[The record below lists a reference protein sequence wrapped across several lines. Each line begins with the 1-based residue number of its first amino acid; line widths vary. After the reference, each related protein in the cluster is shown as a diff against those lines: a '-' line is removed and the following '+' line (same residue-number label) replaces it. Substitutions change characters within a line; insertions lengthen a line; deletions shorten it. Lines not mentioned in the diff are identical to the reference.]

1 MDFTTV
7 TVVHAL
13 KAYVFPNLTYTPR
26 KGALSTLPDYSYA
39 SITITFVIASSVSH
53 ITKRKSGWYMR
64 HSANLRSLHC
74 ISRIAGFDVL
84 FLYLFIAASLHTLII
99 NLYVDRLIIKIGK
112 INVTLSLGQPT
123 AVLRPPLVKKSNPSF
138 VAFFTVIAE
147 KIAVIK
153 AGIGPK
159 VFSNPVNPSVNPCTK
174 SSAPPT

>member
-1 MDFTTV
+1 MNFITV

-13 KAYVFPNLTYTPR
+13 KAYAFPNLTYTPR

-39 SITITFVIASSVSH
+39 SLAITFVIVTNVSH
-53 ITKRKSGWYMR
+53 TTKRKSGWHMR
-64 HSANLRSLHC
+64 HAANFRSLHC

-123 AVLRPPLVKKSNPSF
+123 AVPRPPPIRKSNPF
-138 VAFFTVIAE
+138 LAAFFTVIAE